1 MRAIIDRFEGEFA
14 ILELGKEYRKI
25 ERVMLPPE
33 VREGDVLFHRDK
45 QWVVDPEATR
55 KRKEEIE
62 KLAEELWED

>member
-1 MRAIIDRFEGEFA
+1 VRAIIDRFEGEFA
-14 ILELGKEYRKI
+14 ILELEKEYKKI
-25 ERVMLPPE
+25 ERVMLPAE
-33 VREGDVLFHRDK
+33 VREGDVLFYCGK